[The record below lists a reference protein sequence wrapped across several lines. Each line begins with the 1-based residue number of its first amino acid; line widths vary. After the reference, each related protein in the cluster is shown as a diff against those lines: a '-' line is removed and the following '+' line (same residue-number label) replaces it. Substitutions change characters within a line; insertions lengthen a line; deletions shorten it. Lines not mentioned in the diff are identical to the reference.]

1 MNYMLVF
8 ILLTLYS
15 TCSSSEQATRR
26 NSAQSP
32 PCALKS
38 LNHSPRRRASA
49 PVYPASILKIGEQY
63 NKARRGN
70 GLEAL
75 SDDDKEARLLKL
87 LQKSDRIVDKIAKA
101 LPSTLKSQTPV
112 TSKTEGR
119 RISVT
124 EVVGNK
130 QPPGKL
136 TTGSVATASSH
147 SDQPREIKGCTLR
160 PYQLQGMEWLCG
172 IHGSGLSG
180 ILADEMG
187 LGELCVEAC
196 AMCLI

>member
-1 MNYMLVF
+1 MLVF

-15 TCSSSEQATRR
+15 TCSLSEQATRR
-26 NSAQSP
+26 NGAQSP

-38 LNHSPRRRASA
+38 LNHSPRRRSSA

-101 LPSTLKSQTPV
+101 LPSTLNPQTPA
-112 TSKTEGR
+112 TSETEGR

-124 EVVGNK
+124 DVGNK
-130 QPPGKL
+130 QPPGKW
-136 TTGSVATASSH
+136 TTGSVATTSSH
-147 SDQPREIKGCTLR
+147 SAQPRVIKGCTLR

-187 LGELCVEAC
+187 LGELC
-196 AMCLI
+196 AMCLR